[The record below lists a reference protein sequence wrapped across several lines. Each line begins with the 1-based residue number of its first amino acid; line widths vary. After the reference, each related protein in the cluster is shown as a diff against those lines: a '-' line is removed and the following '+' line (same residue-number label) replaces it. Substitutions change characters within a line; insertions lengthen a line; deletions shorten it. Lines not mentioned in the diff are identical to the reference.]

1 MNASGPRQKI
11 LIVDDNKQN
20 IEMLMAIFRRKY
32 KIAAAVNGERALKIA
47 QSDAPPDIILLDIL
61 MPGMDGY
68 EICRRLKADSST
80 RSIPII
86 FVTAVSEVMDEA
98 HGFELGAVDYITKPF
113 HPPIITAR
121 VGMHLKL
128 KRKQELLEKF
138 AFIDSLT
145 EIPNRRRFDE
155 VIQKEWHRAGR
166 SGKSMSLMMID
177 IDYFKQYN
185 DTYGHGQGD
194 RCLRQVARAIE
205 SMMQR
210 AGDFVARYGGEEFAV
225 VLPYTKLTEAMDFAK
240 RIRRHIN
247 ALNIAHSQSS
257 VADHVTISIGV
268 AAVDPHQSLDT
279 TQIVEAADSAMYQ
292 AKKTGRNRIC
302 SMQR

>member
-1 MNASGPRQKI
+1 MNASRPRQKI

-20 IEMLMAIFRRKY
+20 IEMLMAIFKQQY

-68 EICRRLKADSST
+68 EICRRLKADT
-80 RSIPII
+80 ATQGIPII

-98 HGFELGAVDYITKPF
+98 QGFELGAVDYITKPF
-113 HPPIITAR
+113 HPPIINAR
-121 VGMHLKL
+121 VSMHLKL
-128 KRKQELLEKF
+128 KRKQELLEQY

-155 VIQKEWHRAGR
+155 VIRKEWRRAGR
-166 SGKSMSLMMID
+166 SGKPMALVMID

-194 RCLRQVARAIE
+194 RCLRQVARAIA

-210 AGDFVARYGGEEFAV
+210 AGDFAARYGGEEFAV
-225 VLPYTKLTEAMDFAK
+225 VLPYTSLAEAMDFAH
-240 RIRRHIN
+240 RISRHIN
-247 ALNIAHSQSS
+247 SLNIAHSQSS
-257 VADHVTISIGV
+257 VADHITISIGV
-268 AAVDPHQSLDT
+268 ASADPQQSLDSA
-279 TQIVEAADSAMYQ
+279 QIVEAADSAMYQ